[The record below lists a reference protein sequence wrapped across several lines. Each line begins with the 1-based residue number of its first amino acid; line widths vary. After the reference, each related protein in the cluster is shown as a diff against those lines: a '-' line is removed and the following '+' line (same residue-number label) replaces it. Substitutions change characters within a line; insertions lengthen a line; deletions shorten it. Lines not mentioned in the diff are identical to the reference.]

1 MATTESRAFDRLL
14 DYVEESLGFA
24 TSMYNDAYLDR
35 RISAR
40 MRRNDADSY
49 HAYQRLLESD
59 DEEQQ
64 ALLDALSVN
73 VTSFFR
79 NADVW
84 EALRPVLRELT
95 AAGRTNVWSA
105 ACSDGREAYSLAML
119 AHDDP
124 EVRADRIRIVGTDI
138 KRSILRAAKR
148 GEYRASETN
157 DLESQLAPIG
167 DYERYVERDGDCYR
181 VSRPVK
187 RMVEFRRHD
196 LIRES
201 PPEEFDLVLCR
212 NLFIYVDADAK
223 RAVFET
229 LGSGLRSGG
238 YLTIGMTETVPSGCR
253 SRFEPVE
260 KRLRIYRSTR

>member
-1 MATTESRAFDRLL
+1 
-14 DYVEESLGFA
+14 
-24 TSMYNDAYLDR
+24 
-35 RISAR
+35 
-40 MRRNDADSY
+40 
-49 HAYQRLLESD
+49 
-59 DEEQQ
+59 
-64 ALLDALSVN
+64 
-73 VTSFFR
+73 
-79 NADVW
+79 
-84 EALRPVLRELT
+84 
-95 AAGRTNVWSA
+95 
-105 ACSDGREAYSLAML
+105 ML

-229 LGSGLRSGG
+229 LGSGLRPGG
-238 YLTIGMTETVPSGCR
+238 YLTIGMTETVPSACR
-253 SRFEPVE
+253 SWFEPVE